1 MRRICIAMMALAFC
15 VAPAFALMGKPNKVT
30 EVVNTEGTKVSGK
43 DADVAVKAAA
53 DAVLAQAEAGKV
65 KEATAN
71 NLANK
76 VDTFTDKRAFHP
88 GLGIGG
94 NIELGGDVG
103 ADLLF
108 TLRKEA
114 WMTVVSVGYNGI
126 NDSIKEKDFDTDKVK
141 FGLGIVHEF

>member
-1 MRRICIAMMALAFC
+1 MRKICFVMVALAFC
-15 VAPAFALMGKPNKVT
+15 IAPAFALMGKPNKVT
-30 EVVNTEGTKVSGK
+30 EVVNTDGTKVSGRE
-43 DADVAVKAAA
+43 ADVAVKAAA

-71 NLANK
+71 NLAKK

-94 NIELGGDVG
+94 NIDLGGDVG

-108 TLRKEA
+108 TLRKES
-114 WMTVVSVGYNGI
+114 WMTVVSVGYSGI
-126 NDSIKEKDFDTDKVK
+126 NDAIKDKEIDTDKVK